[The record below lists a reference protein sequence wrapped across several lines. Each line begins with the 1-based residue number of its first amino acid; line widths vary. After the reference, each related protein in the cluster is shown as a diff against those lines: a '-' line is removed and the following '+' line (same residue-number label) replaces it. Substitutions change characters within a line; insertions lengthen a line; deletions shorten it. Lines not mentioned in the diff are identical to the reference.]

1 MGDVL
6 FLLVELVGVYDDDMS
21 GMIEDESNMLKKSC
35 IDIFKEV
42 FVEIIQKKF
51 KGNEQFNFF

>member
-21 GMIEDESNMLKKSC
+21 GMIEDESNMLKKSR

-51 KGNEQFNFF
+51 KGNEQFNFY

>member
-51 KGNEQFNFF
+51 KGNEQFNFY

>member
-51 KGNEQFNFF
+51 KGND

>member
-1 MGDVL
+1 MFYFYQLG
-6 FLLVELVGVYDDDMS
+6 FNVYDDDMS

-51 KGNEQFNFF
+51 KGNEQFNFY

>member
-51 KGNEQFNFF
+51 KGNEQFNLY

>member
-6 FLLVELVGVYDDDMS
+6 FLLVELVGVYVDDMS

-51 KGNEQFNFF
+51 KGNELFNFY

>member
-6 FLLVELVGVYDDDMS
+6 FLLVELVGVYDDDIS
-21 GMIEDESNMLKKSC
+21 GMIEDESNMLKKSR

-51 KGNEQFNFF
+51 KGNEQFNFY

>member
-51 KGNEQFNFF
+51 KGNELFNFY

>member
-6 FLLVELVGVYDDDMS
+6 FLLIELVGVYDDDMS

-51 KGNEQFNFF
+51 KGNEQFNFY

>member
-6 FLLVELVGVYDDDMS
+6 FLLVELVGVYDDDLS

-51 KGNEQFNFF
+51 KGNEQFNFY

>member
-6 FLLVELVGVYDDDMS
+6 FLLVELVWVYDDDMS

-51 KGNEQFNFF
+51 KGNEQFNFY

>member
-6 FLLVELVGVYDDDMS
+6 FLLVELVWVYDDDMS

-51 KGNEQFNFF
+51 KGNELFNFY

>member
-35 IDIFKEV
+35 IDIFKEI

-51 KGNEQFNFF
+51 KGNEQFNFY

>member
-35 IDIFKEV
+35 IDIFMEV
-42 FVEIIQKKF
+42 FVEII
-51 KGNEQFNFF
+51 

>member
-1 MGDVL
+1 MGDIL

-51 KGNEQFNFF
+51 KGNVQFNFY

>member
-6 FLLVELVGVYDDDMS
+6 FLLVELVGVYVDDMS
-21 GMIEDESNMLKKSC
+21 GMIEDESNMLKKSR

-51 KGNEQFNFF
+51 KGNESFNFY

>member
-21 GMIEDESNMLKKSC
+21 GMIEDESNMLKKSR

-51 KGNEQFNFF
+51 KGNELFNFY